1 MSKSQYEK
9 RRDKDIVKEVEE
21 KIAEIRSA
29 PEVTFTQTGFD
40 IYTPD
45 GGRTYKVAEISY
57 NPETGDAKVNEIFT
71 ISRLVALSYA
81 NQKTALSTLKRKAIK
96 A

>member
-9 RRDKDIVKEVEE
+9 RRDKDIVQEVQE
-21 KIAEIRSA
+21 KIAEIRATPTAYTQSA
-29 PEVTFTQTGFD
+29 FD

-57 NPETGDAKVNEIFT
+57 NPDTGEAKVSEIFNIT
-71 ISRLVALSYA
+71 RLVALSYA